1 MGHRGGDPSGLHGA
15 RRPGMNPLLAA
26 AGIAM
31 AALFVR
37 GFTGFGSALIMTP
50 LLLFFFDIKA
60 TVVATA
66 IVEILGSFWV
76 TVQARKDID
85 HSHLRMLLPVALLGM
100 LVGWLALITVESG
113 TLKRVFGTLTVL
125 FAVRMIINFRR
136 PGSNR
141 KRWPSVIGYPAGAMS
156 GLLGGLF
163 GTAGPPIV
171 VFLENQTTAKAVFR
185 ATLLAYFLAV
195 DVLRMIPYALSR
207 LMTVE
212 VLGMSAAMFPVSL
225 IGAYLG
231 GKLQARV
238 SESAFRLVVGAVLL
252 ATGVLL
258 ALGE

>member
-1 MGHRGGDPSGLHGA
+1 
-15 RRPGMNPLLAA
+15 MNPMLAA
-26 AGIAM
+26 ACIAM

-85 HSHLRMLLPVALLGM
+85 SSHLRMLLPVAFLGM
-100 LVGWLALITVESG
+100 LVGWLTLITVESG

-125 FAVRMIINFRR
+125 FAVRMIITLRR
-136 PGSNR
+136 PRSNR
-141 KRWPSVIGYPAGAMS
+141 KRWPSVIGYLAGAMS

-171 VFLENQTTAKAVFR
+171 VFLENQATAKAVLR

-195 DVLRMIPYALSR
+195 DVLRMIPYAFSKLITIQA
-207 LMTVE
+207 LE
-212 VLGMSAAMFPVSL
+212 ISAAMFPASL
-225 IGAYLG
+225 VGAYLG
-231 GKLQARV
+231 RKLQVRV
-238 SESAFRLVVGAVLL
+238 SESVFRSVVGAVLL

>member
-1 MGHRGGDPSGLHGA
+1 
-15 RRPGMNPLLAA
+15 MNPMLAA
-26 AGIAM
+26 ACIAM

-85 HSHLRMLLPVALLGM
+85 SSHLRMLLPVALLGM
-100 LVGWLALITVESG
+100 LVGWLTLITVESG

-125 FAVRMIINFRR
+125 FAVRMIITLRR
-136 PGSNR
+136 PDSHR
-141 KRWPSVIGYPAGAMS
+141 KRWPSVIGYLAGAMS

-171 VFLENQTTAKAVFR
+171 VFLENQTTAKAVLR

-195 DVLRMIPYALSR
+195 DVLRMIPYAFSKLI
-207 LMTVE
+207 TNQ
-212 VLGMSAAMFPVSL
+212 VLEISAAMFPASL

-231 GKLQARV
+231 RKLQARV
-238 SESAFRLVVGAVLL
+238 SESVFRLMVGAVLL